1 MVYRSAVSVVSVK
14 VPREVK
20 VKMDSLKNVVDWPK
34 EIREFIV
41 MKIEEFERIRNVE
54 VVENILKDMP
64 KQPKGSIS
72 RLVREDR
79 EGH

>member
-1 MVYRSAVSVVSVK
+1 MSVVSVK

>member
-1 MVYRSAVSVVSVK
+1 MSVVSVK

-20 VKMDSLKNVVDWPK
+20 VKMDGLKGLVDWPK

-41 MKIEEFERIRNVE
+41 RKIEEFERVRNVE
-54 VVENILKDMP
+54 VVENLLKNMP
-64 KQPKGSIS
+64 IQPKGSIS

-79 EGH
+79 ESH

>member
-1 MVYRSAVSVVSVK
+1 MSVVSVK

-34 EIREFIV
+34 EIREFII